1 MAEAHQHI
9 AALLSEERVF
19 EPPPD
24 FVAGA
29 LVKDRSIYE
38 RAEADYEAFWAKQA
52 ERLAWFRR
60 WASVMDWQ
68 PPWVKWFVGG
78 TLNASFNC
86 LARPVAAGGGRKLA
100 HHWEAAPGQQ
110 RTSPQQEPLAE

>member
-38 RAEADYEAFWAKQA
+38 RAEADYQAFWAKQA

-60 WASVMDWQ
+60 REAVMHWQ
-68 PPWVKWFVGG
+68 PPWAESFVGG
-78 TLNASFNC
+78 TLNAAVDC
-86 LARPVAAGGGRKLA
+86 LDRHVEAGRGGTAAYHGR
-100 HHWEAAPGQQ
+100 E
-110 RTSPQQEPLAE
+110 E